1 MIRVKYGNTNTFYV
15 PGKNGGLLIDTDYAG
30 TLPAFFRALKGNHL
44 KLDDISYVLPTH
56 CHPDHIGLVGE
67 LQKLGVKLLLIDS
80 QLGNVH
86 FADNIFGR
94 GKLLRYVPVEEEQ
107 ARIISCDESRI
118 FLRSIGIDGEII
130 QTPSHSDDSVSV
142 ILDCGDCFVGD
153 LEPYEYLEGYV
164 DYPQLQKD
172 WNLILSK
179 DPRRILYA
187 HANEK
192 TLK

>member
-30 TLPAFFRALKGNHL
+30 TLPAFFRALKANLL
-44 KLDDISYVLPTH
+44 KLDDISCVLPTH
-56 CHPDHIGLVGE
+56 CHPDHVGLIGD

-80 QLGNVH
+80 QLGRVR
-86 FADNIFGR
+86 FADDIFSR
-94 GKLLRYVPVEEEQ
+94 DSRLRYVPIDEKL
-107 ARIISCDESRI
+107 ARIISCDESRTL
-118 FLRSIGIDGEII
+118 LRSIGIDGEII
-130 QTPSHSDDSVSV
+130 RTPSHSEDSVSV

>member
-30 TLPAFFRALKGNHL
+30 TLPAFFRALKTNHL
-44 KLDDISYVLPTH
+44 ELGDISYVMPTH
-56 CHPDHIGLVGE
+56 CHPDHVGLIGD

-80 QLGNVH
+80 QLGRVR
-86 FADNIFGR
+86 FADDIFSR
-94 GKLLRYVPVEEEQ
+94 DSRLRYVPIDEKL
-107 ARIISCDESRI
+107 ARIISCDESRTL
-118 FLRSIGIDGEII
+118 LRSIGIDGEII
-130 QTPSHSDDSVSV
+130 RTPSHSEDSVSV